1 MGKDIQ
7 QEFFELRLGIKGYSI
22 STYDLIAYLSDT
34 NKLITSINQTLN
46 TKYAI
51 GFDQIE

>member
-34 NKLITSINQTLN
+34 NKLYYINKPN
-46 TKYAI
+46 
-51 GFDQIE
+51 IEHKICYWI

>member
-22 STYDLIAYLSDT
+22 STYDFNSLS
-34 NKLITSINQTLN
+34 K
-46 TKYAI
+46 
-51 GFDQIE
+51 